1 MNKNEAQVTM
11 LTSDKVN
18 IRAKNSTRG
27 KGHFIMTKKSNQEY
41 ITIFFVCVCVCLL
54 FFFLILFFVF

>member
-41 ITIFFVCVCVCLL
+41 ITIFFVCVCVFTL
-54 FFFLILFFVF
+54 FFF

>member
-1 MNKNEAQVTM
+1 MNQNEAQVTM

-27 KGHFIMTKKSNQEY
+27 KGHFIMTKKLNHQEY
-41 ITIFFVCVCVCLL
+41 ITILKCLCTQQKQ
-54 FFFLILFFVF
+54 FKIHEAKAH